1 VVLRVPGHRHRLR
14 QREQWTHEQLR
25 ASQARALRQLR
36 EHADA
41 IRRRP
46 DAFDDAAP
54 ADRLTRELHT
64 RRALPPPVQVQRVRA
79 IPRTTLGKAPSITRG
94 T

>member
-14 QREQWTHEQLR
+14 QREPWTHEQLQ

-36 EHADA
+36 LHADA

-46 DAFDDAAP
+46 DAFTPP
-54 ADRLTRELHT
+54 ADRLTRELQT

-79 IPRTTLGKAPSITRG
+79 IPRTALGEAPLITRS

>member
-1 VVLRVPGHRHRLR
+1 M
-14 QREQWTHEQLR
+14 
-25 ASQARALRQLR
+25 S
-36 EHADA
+36 

-54 ADRLTRELHT
+54 ADRLTRELQT

-79 IPRTTLGKAPSITRG
+79 IPRTALGKAPLIKRG